1 MSQQK
6 CKKPF
11 ERLGYTAVNPMQL
24 SSKIVP
30 FFKRLDKN
38 NNREWFEQHKPEFK
52 ALETEVKLFGE
63 ALKDQL
69 NQHDSI
75 DRFKLF
81 RIYRDVRFSK
91 DKTPYKTHFGLT
103 WHRTKPEYRG
113 GYYLHLKPDDIFL
126 ACGFWAPS
134 PPDLKRIRQEI
145 DLDGDEY
152 RNMINTPSF
161 KNIWGELQGDAV
173 KTAPKGYAKDHPH
186 IDLLRFK
193 QHIFTIRYTAEEVVA
208 PDFLARIDGALQA
221 VRPFVDYMS
230 AVLTT
235 NADGESLI

>member
-1 MSQQK
+1 
-6 CKKPF
+6 
-11 ERLGYTAVNPMQL
+11 MQL
-24 SSKIVP
+24 NP
-30 FFKRLDKN
+30 ALFRFFKQLAKN

-52 ALETEVKLFGE
+52 AFETEVKQFGE
-63 ALKDQL
+63 ALKDKL

-75 DRFKLF
+75 DRFKVF

-126 ACGFWAPS
+126 ACGFWDPAPA
-134 PPDLKRIRQEI
+134 DLKRIRQEI
-145 DLDGDEY
+145 DQDGDEY
-152 RNMINTPSF
+152 RNLINAPAF
-161 KNIWGELQGDAV
+161 KNTWGALQGNAV
-173 KTAPKGYAKDHPH
+173 KTAPKGYAKDHPD

-193 QHIFTIRYTAEEVVA
+193 QHIFMIRYTEVEVA
-208 PDFLARIDGALQA
+208 AADFMDRLDAALQA

-235 NADGESLI
+235 NADGEPLV

>member
-1 MSQQK
+1 
-6 CKKPF
+6 
-11 ERLGYTAVNPMQL
+11 MQL
-24 SSKIVP
+24 PSDIFS
-30 FFKRLDKN
+30 FFKKLEKN

-52 ALETEVKLFGE
+52 ALETTVKQFGE

-81 RIYRDVRFSK
+81 RVYRDVRFSK

-113 GYYLHLKPDDIFL
+113 GYYLHLKPNDIFL
-126 ACGFWAPS
+126 ACGFWDPNPA
-134 PPDLKRIRQEI
+134 DLKRIRQEI
-145 DLDGDEY
+145 DMDADEY
-152 RNMINTPSF
+152 RNIINEPNF
-161 KNIWGELQGDAV
+161 KRIWGKLQGDAV
-173 KTAPKGYAKDHPH
+173 KTAPKGYAKDHPN
-186 IDLLRFK
+186 IDLLRHK
-193 QHIFTIRYTAEEVVA
+193 QHIFMVRYTEEDVA
-208 PDFLARIDGALQA
+208 AADFLDRLDTALQA

-235 NADGESLI
+235 NADGESLV

>member
-1 MSQQK
+1 
-6 CKKPF
+6 
-11 ERLGYTAVNPMQL
+11 MQL
-24 SSKIVP
+24 PSDIFS
-30 FFKRLDKN
+30 FFKKLEKN

-52 ALETEVKLFGE
+52 ALETTVKQFGE

-81 RIYRDVRFSK
+81 RVYRDVRFSK

-113 GYYLHLKPDDIFL
+113 GYYLHLKPNDIFL
-126 ACGFWAPS
+126 ACGFWDPNPA
-134 PPDLKRIRQEI
+134 DLKRIRQEI
-145 DLDGDEY
+145 DMDADEY
-152 RNMINTPSF
+152 RDIINEPNF
-161 KNIWGELQGDAV
+161 KRIWGDLQGDAV
-173 KTAPKGYAKDHPH
+173 KTAPKGYAKDHPN
-186 IDLLRFK
+186 IDLLRHK
-193 QHIFTIRYTAEEVVA
+193 QHIFMVRYTEEDVA
-208 PDFLARIDGALQA
+208 AADFLDRIDTALKA

-235 NADGESLI
+235 NADGERLV

>member
-1 MSQQK
+1 
-6 CKKPF
+6 
-11 ERLGYTAVNPMQL
+11 MQL
-24 SSKIVP
+24 NP
-30 FFKRLDKN
+30 ALFRFFKQLAKN

-52 ALETEVKLFGE
+52 AFETEVKEFGE
-63 ALKDQL
+63 ALKDKL

-75 DRFKLF
+75 DRFKVF

-126 ACGFWAPS
+126 ACGFWDPAPA
-134 PPDLKRIRQEI
+134 DLKRIRQEI

-152 RNMINTPSF
+152 RNLINAPAF
-161 KNIWGELQGDAV
+161 KNTWGALQGNAV
-173 KTAPKGYAKDHPH
+173 KTAPKGYAKDHPD

-193 QHIFTIRYTAEEVVA
+193 QHIFMIRYTEVEVA
-208 PDFLARIDGALQA
+208 AADFMDRLDAALQA

-235 NADGESLI
+235 NADGEPLV

>member
-1 MSQQK
+1 
-6 CKKPF
+6 
-11 ERLGYTAVNPMQL
+11 MQL
-24 SSKIVP
+24 DSAIFK
-30 FFKRLDKN
+30 FFKKLEQN

-52 ALETEVKLFGE
+52 TLETSVKQFGE

-81 RIYRDVRFSK
+81 RVYRDVRFSK

-113 GYYLHLKPDDIFL
+113 GYYLHLKPNDIFL
-126 ACGFWAPS
+126 ACGFWDPNPA
-134 PPDLKRIRQEI
+134 DLKRIRQEI
-145 DLDGDEY
+145 DMDADEY
-152 RNMINTPSF
+152 RDIINEPNF
-161 KNIWGELQGDAV
+161 KRIWGELQGDAV
-173 KTAPKGYAKDHPH
+173 KTAPKGYAKDHPN
-186 IDLLRFK
+186 IDLLRHK
-193 QHIFTIRYTAEEVVA
+193 QHIFMVRYTEEDVA
-208 PDFLARIDGALQA
+208 AADFLARLNTALQA

-235 NADGESLI
+235 NADGESLV

>member
-1 MSQQK
+1 
-6 CKKPF
+6 
-11 ERLGYTAVNPMQL
+11 MQL
-24 SSKIVP
+24 NP
-30 FFKRLDKN
+30 ALFRFFKQLAKN

-52 ALETEVKLFGE
+52 ALETEVKQFGE
-63 ALKDQL
+63 ALKDKL

-75 DRFKLF
+75 DRFKVF

-103 WHRTKPEYRG
+103 WHRTKPEFRG

-126 ACGFWAPS
+126 ACGFWDPAPA
-134 PPDLKRIRQEI
+134 DLKRIRQEI

-152 RNMINTPSF
+152 RNLINAPAF
-161 KNIWGELQGDAV
+161 KNTWGALQGNAV
-173 KTAPKGYAKDHPH
+173 KTAPKGYAKDHPN

-193 QHIFTIRYTAEEVVA
+193 QHIFMIRYTEVEVA
-208 PDFLARIDGALQA
+208 AADFMDRLDAALQA

-235 NADGESLI
+235 NADGEPLV

>member
-1 MSQQK
+1 
-6 CKKPF
+6 
-11 ERLGYTAVNPMQL
+11 MQL
-24 SSKIVP
+24 DSAIFK
-30 FFKRLDKN
+30 FFKKLEQN

-52 ALETEVKLFGE
+52 KLETTVKQFGE

-81 RIYRDVRFSK
+81 RVYRDVRFSK

-113 GYYLHLKPDDIFL
+113 GYYLHLKPNDIFL
-126 ACGFWAPS
+126 ACGFWDPNPA
-134 PPDLKRIRQEI
+134 DLKRIRQEI
-145 DLDGDEY
+145 DMDADEY
-152 RNMINTPSF
+152 SDIINEPNF
-161 KNIWGELQGDAV
+161 KRIWGELQGDAV
-173 KTAPKGYAKDHPH
+173 KTAPKGYAKDHPN
-186 IDLLRFK
+186 IDLLGHK
-193 QHIFTIRYTAEEVVA
+193 QHIFMVRYTEKDVA
-208 PDFLARIDGALQA
+208 AADFLDRLDTALQA

-235 NADGESLI
+235 NADGEPLV

>member
-1 MSQQK
+1 
-6 CKKPF
+6 
-11 ERLGYTAVNPMQL
+11 MQL
-24 SSKIVP
+24 NP
-30 FFKRLDKN
+30 ALFRFFKQLAKN

-52 ALETEVKLFGE
+52 ALETEVKQFGE
-63 ALKDQL
+63 ALKDKL

-75 DRFKLF
+75 DRFKVF

-126 ACGFWAPS
+126 ACGFWDPAPA
-134 PPDLKRIRQEI
+134 DLKRIRQEI

-152 RNMINTPSF
+152 RNLINAPAF
-161 KNIWGELQGDAV
+161 KNTWGALQGNAV
-173 KTAPKGYAKDHPH
+173 KTAPKGYAKDHPD

-193 QHIFTIRYTAEEVVA
+193 QHIFMIRYTEVEVA
-208 PDFLARIDGALQA
+208 AADFMDRLDAALQA

-235 NADGESLI
+235 NADGEPLV

>member
-1 MSQQK
+1 
-6 CKKPF
+6 
-11 ERLGYTAVNPMQL
+11 MQL
-24 SSKIVP
+24 NPAIFR
-30 FFKRLDKN
+30 FFKQLAKN

-52 ALETEVKLFGE
+52 ALETEVKQFGE
-63 ALKDQL
+63 ALKDKL

-75 DRFKLF
+75 DRFKVF

-103 WHRTKPEYRG
+103 WHRTKPEFRG

-126 ACGFWAPS
+126 ACGFWDPAPA
-134 PPDLKRIRQEI
+134 DLKRIRQEI

-152 RNMINTPSF
+152 RNLINAPAF
-161 KNIWGELQGDAV
+161 KKLWGALQGNAV
-173 KTAPKGYAKDHPH
+173 KTAPKGYAKDHPD

-193 QHIFTIRYTAEEVVA
+193 QHIFMIRYTEKEVA
-208 PDFLARIDGALQA
+208 AADFIDRLDAALQA

-230 AVLTT
+230 VVLTT
-235 NADGESLI
+235 NADGESLV